1 MDLKLLC
8 VENIILQQP
17 NGTVEIQEGDIVN
30 AYAGSDGIRF
40 EYIDEDNERVYGYP
54 YMYEDVGKYFISA
67 FDEDR
72 YNQIYHKAY
81 NCTMYFNDG
90 SVLSLG
96 DGTIKFS

>member
-8 VENIILQQP
+8 VESITLQQP
-17 NGTVEIQEGDIVN
+17 DCIMEIQEGDIVN

-54 YMYEDVGKYFISA
+54 YMYEDVGNYFISA

-72 YNQIYHKAY
+72 YNKIYHKAY
-81 NCTMYFNDG
+81 NCTMYFDG
-90 SVLSLG
+90 GRVLNLG
-96 DGTIKFS
+96 DATVKYS